1 MPIIVSGQVLVI
13 IGSTISFIFV
23 EDIGN
28 NIPACYTAIFLTLIG
43 VYPIIPGTTAWTL
56 NNLAGPLRRAMGIAM
71 MLTIG
76 NIGAVIGSFIFL
88 EKEKPK
94 YPTGFGGSIASA
106 AFGLVCAFLLEFLY
120 WRANKK
126 NDKMTEEQVRAKY
139 TDDQLDEMGDRS
151 PLFRYNL

>member
-1 MPIIVSGQVLVI
+1 MPIIVTGQTLVI
-13 IGSTISFIFV
+13 IGSAISFVFV
-23 EDIGN
+23 DDIAN
-28 NIPACYTAIFLTLIG
+28 NIPACYTAIFLTLVG
-43 VYPIIPGTTAWTL
+43 VYPVIPGTTAWTL

-106 AFGLVCAFLLEFLY
+106 AFGLVCALVLEFSY
-120 WRANKK
+120 WRINAK
-126 NDKMTEEQVRAKY
+126 NAKLTEDEVRAKY
-139 TDDQLDEMGDRS
+139 TDEQLDQMGDKS